1 MDINDPMNKTSTST
15 LFRFA
20 VVALTALMLAG
31 CASVPAPAADPT
43 PDKVYEFEAWDG
55 DGMEIPLDG
64 SSLEAFE
71 TSMARVQA
79 HTSPE
84 NYITLENAID
94 YLLVYDLSARKDK
107 AKLAH
112 NLDGMTPYQV
122 IDKVQWRKPAPG
134 KSQAEKGAADAKIEL

>member
-1 MDINDPMNKTSTST
+1 MNKTSTST

-84 NYITLENAID
+84 NYITLENAIE

-107 AKLAH
+107 AKLVH
-112 NLDGMTPYQV
+112 NLDGKTPYQV
-122 IDKVQWRKPAPG
+122 IDMVQWRKPAPG
-134 KSQAEKGAADAKIEL
+134 KSQAQKGAADAKIEL

>member
-1 MDINDPMNKTSTST
+1 MNKTSTST

-84 NYITLENAID
+84 NYITLENAIE
-94 YLLVYDLSARKDK
+94 YLLVYDLSARKDT
-107 AKLAH
+107 AKLVH
-112 NLDGMTPYQV
+112 NLDGKTPYQV
-122 IDKVQWRKPAPG
+122 IDMVQWRKPAPG
-134 KSQAEKGAADAKIEL
+134 KSQAQKGAADAKIEL